1 MATTSNAAMREK
13 TPFYV
18 PIFRKQTTSSRRIE
32 SSGNVAVVLAV
43 LGVFGTG
50 TAWPDQLVAGVMATL
65 ALTASIAVVRHA
77 REELA
82 SPACASS

>member
-1 MATTSNAAMREK
+1 
-13 TPFYV
+13 
-18 PIFRKQTTSSRRIE
+18 
-32 SSGNVAVVLAV
+32 VAVTLAA
-43 LGVFGTG
+43 LGVSGTG
-50 TAWPDQLVAGVMATL
+50 TARPDLLVAGVMATL